1 MTEKYFSSIIYTV
14 ANLSMNTSFS
24 AAVPAS
30 SVGAAALFIE
40 RMGIM
45 PRKPREQRKSQ
56 NPFIELLPSTGGR
69 PRKTLT
75 KKGWEMVATMSQ
87 FMATDEEIAVALSDD
102 YEQISVDV
110 LTNELNRTTFAE
122 QKLKGKCR
130 GKTSL
135 RSWQFASAKNGNVTM
150 QIFLGKNYLGQ
161 SDRAELEVPDT
172 QINITVAAAT
182 EEDIESD

>member
-1 MTEKYFSSIIYTV
+1 M
-14 ANLSMNTSFS
+14 A
-24 AAVPAS
+24 
-30 SVGAAALFIE
+30 
-40 RMGIM
+40 
-45 PRKPREQRKSQ
+45 RKHREENAPK
-56 NPFIELLPSTGGR
+56 NPYIQLLPSTGGR
-69 PRKTLT
+69 PAKTLT
-75 KKGWEMVATMSQ
+75 RDGWNLVSTLSQ

-110 LTNELNRTTFAE
+110 LTNALNGDTFAE

-161 SDRAELEVPDT
+161 SDKAEIEAPDT
-172 QINITVAAAT
+172 QINITVSAAT
-182 EEDIESD
+182 EEDVVSED

>member
-1 MTEKYFSSIIYTV
+1 MARKKKQEEKQQEPLNPY
-14 ANLSMNTSFS
+14 
-24 AAVPAS
+24 
-30 SVGAAALFIE
+30 
-40 RMGIM
+40 IM
-45 PRKPREQRKSQ
+45 
-56 NPFIELLPSTGGR
+56 LLPSTGGR

-75 KKGWEMVATMSQ
+75 KAGWNQVATLSQ
-87 FMATDEEIAVALSDD
+87 FMATDEEIAVALSNEH
-102 YEQISVDV
+102 EQISVDV
-110 LTNELNRTTFAE
+110 LTNEYNRATFAE

-161 SDRAELEVPDT
+161 SDRAEIEAPDT

-182 EEDIESD
+182 EDDIESDD